1 MDKEDTYAQVGT
13 EKCDSSRM
21 ETENGACPIGR
32 LIELLSGRWAFPVL
46 YQLLR
51 AEGPIRFGQ
60 LQRSVGRVTQKE
72 LTKTLRVFEER
83 GLVQRKVF
91 PEVPPRVEYWL
102 TPLGQSLGEPLCGL
116 ARWAEKHMEEIRSV
130 CPSVADAKAEPPA
143 VRVNAS

>member
-1 MDKEDTYAQVGT
+1 MKAKNTNAQVGT
-13 EKCDSSRM
+13 GKSDSFQK
-21 ETENGACPIGR
+21 ETCSGSCPIGR

-83 GLVQRKVF
+83 GLVKRHVF
-91 PEVPPRVEYWL
+91 AEIPPRVEYRL
-102 TPLGQSLGEPLCGL
+102 TPLGASLSEPLCGL
-116 ARWAEKHMEEIRSV
+116 ARWAESHMKQIQAV
-130 CPSVADAKAEPPA
+130 CSSQTSA
-143 VRVNAS
+143 